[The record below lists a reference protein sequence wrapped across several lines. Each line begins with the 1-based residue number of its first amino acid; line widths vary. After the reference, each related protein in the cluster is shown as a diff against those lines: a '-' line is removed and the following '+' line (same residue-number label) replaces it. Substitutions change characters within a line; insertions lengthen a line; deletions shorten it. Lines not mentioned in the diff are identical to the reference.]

1 MIRFFSRDEKLTS
14 CFEFFQQTIYKFTLI
29 NLLIIMKK
37 STIITTIA
45 FGITMLL
52 SSNINAQKFPDL
64 DKSPMDAASYPNDYK
79 EASKIVKVIY
89 SRPQLKGRDLNT
101 LVPEGK
107 VWRLGANEAT
117 EITFYKDMKLG
128 DKKIKAG
135 TYTLF
140 ALPEKDSFTI
150 IVSKDLNVWGSYSYK
165 ADNDVA
171 RLKVPITQANES
183 LEAFSM
189 VFTKE
194 DKGIVLNLGWDKAR
208 VAIPFTE

>member
-1 MIRFFSRDEKLTS
+1 
-14 CFEFFQQTIYKFTLI
+14 
-29 NLLIIMKK
+29 MKK

-79 EASKIVKVIY
+79 EAAKIVKVIY

-165 ADNDVA
+165 TDNDVA